1 MQIVKK
7 LAECEKLWVT
17 YTNFANWARCDEIT
31 KCANSATPANLISYD
46 EDYKN
51 PDLS

>member
-7 LAECEKLWVT
+7 LAECEKLCNIYQFCKLSEMWKI
-17 YTNFANWARCDEIT
+17 AKRA
-31 KCANSATPANLISYD
+31 KSATPANLISYD